1 MRRPPFLALIA
12 LVLAAVPARG
22 AAPAGSTRDRVSRYF
37 EGWFSVCPATKVTVA
52 PASEIRLPGYE
63 SFRVERSCELK
74 NRNEMSITLVDTAR
88 SEVFVGE
95 VLHDDSRSG
104 RPFSPAQ
111 DVPVMQSAIAEAYGL
126 PVTLEV
132 LPGNRGPLKPIR
144 LAIRQAEGVFAAR
157 AGFVSEDGASL
168 LLGEFQP
175 LDVGPAARRR
185 KILAETPGVRPT
197 KGAYFVT
204 AFIDFQC
211 ERCRVRTPEL
221 RDDVFT
227 HGGGALEIRFLPLVK
242 VHDWSFSAA
251 ETAAALAG
259 VSPPLYLRY
268 EEAIFPQAST
278 MTAAAA
284 RQLGADV
291 AEAAGVGAAFAAELS
306 SGRARQRVVA
316 DIELAMRLGLNG
328 TPVFFDEGVFLTAE
342 PGLAE
347 RVIGARLGAA
357 PASSGRT
364 GTR

>member
-1 MRRPPFLALIA
+1 MRRAPLLALI
-12 LVLAAVPARG
+12 VLALSTVEAPEARG
-22 AAPAGSTRDRVSRYF
+22 AAPTRERVSRYF
-37 EGWFSVCPATKVTVA
+37 EAWFSSCPATKVTVT

-63 SFRVERSCELK
+63 SFTVERSCDLK

-88 SEVFVGE
+88 NEIFVGE
-95 VLHDDSRSG
+95 VLHDDTRRG

-111 DVPVMQSAIAEAYGL
+111 DVPVMQGALADVYGL

-132 LPGNRGPLKPIR
+132 LPGSRGPLKPIR
-144 LAIRQAEGVFAAR
+144 LAIRQAEGVSAAR
-157 AGFVSEDGASL
+157 PGFVSEDGASL

-175 LDVGPAARRR
+175 LDVAPAARRR
-185 KILAETPGVRPT
+185 QMLAESPGVRPT

-221 RDDVFT
+221 RDYAFT
-227 HGGGALEIRFLPLVK
+227 HGGGALEVRFLPLVK
-242 VHDWSFSAA
+242 VHEWSFAAA

-268 EEAIFPQAST
+268 EEAVFPRAST
-278 MTAAAA
+278 MNPAAA

-291 AEAAGVGAAFAAELS
+291 AEAAGVGPAFAAELS
-306 SGRARQRVVA
+306 SGRARQRVVR

-347 RVIGARLGAA
+347 NAIGARLGAA
-357 PASSGRT
+357 PAASGRN
-364 GTR
+364 GAH

>member
-1 MRRPPFLALIA
+1 MRRSPFLALI
-12 LVLAAVPARG
+12 VLALASVPAGDASARTPVG
-22 AAPAGSTRDRVSRYF
+22 DRVSRYF
-37 EGWFSVCPATKVTVA
+37 EGWFSLCPGTKVTVT
-52 PASEIRLPGYE
+52 PASALRLPGYE
-63 SFRVERSCELK
+63 TFTVERSCDLK

-88 SEVFVGE
+88 NEIFVGE
-95 VLHDDSRSG
+95 VLHDDTRRG
-104 RPFSPAQ
+104 RPFSPSQ
-111 DVPVMQSAIAEAYGL
+111 DIPVMQGALADVYGL

-132 LPGNRGPLKPIR
+132 LPGSRGPLKPIR
-144 LAIRQAEGVFAAR
+144 LAIRQAEGVSAAR

-175 LDVGPAARRR
+175 LDVAPAERRR
-185 KILAETPGVRPT
+185 RMLSESPGVRPT
-197 KGAYFVT
+197 KGSYFLT

-242 VHDWSFSAA
+242 IHEWSFAAA
-251 ETAAALAG
+251 ETAAALAN

-268 EEAIFPQAST
+268 EEALFPKASA
-278 MTAAAA
+278 MTPADA

-291 AEAAGVGAAFAAELS
+291 AEAAGVGTAFARELS
-306 SGRARQRVVA
+306 SGRARQRVVR

-347 RVIGARLGAA
+347 GEIGARLGAA
-357 PASSGRT
+357 PAASGRN
-364 GTR
+364 R